1 MSFLFKNL
9 RLLDPRWKEARAGYE
24 VLVEG
29 DTIKEVSAKPIKAS
43 KANVIDCG
51 KRTLMPGLIDCHVH
65 THHSEVYINRME
77 AVPLT
82 LMMARSTGRLKRM
95 LDRGFTTVRDAG
107 GADWG
112 TKTAVE
118 FGPDPRAAH
127 VHLLPLDR
135 PDRRPQRPQPAHRHR
150 VRRACAATA
159 WCSSAASPTAR
170 TPCARRAREQ
180 MRQGADQVKLMV
192 SGGVASPY
200 DPLESLQFTEEEITA
215 AVEEAHAFGRYVLTH
230 AYTPEAITRAVK
242 CGVRTIEHGNLVD
255 APTAKLMAQKGVY
268 MVPNLI
274 AYDAMKRRA
283 AELGMPKEMLD
294 KNDEVLKYGFAE
306 LELCR
311 KAGVRMAYGSDL
323 LGALEDEQTV
333 EFQIRGAR
341 HAGHRGHPLG
351 DADRRRG
358 RAPGRQARRR
368 RARRLRRPA
377 GGRRRS
383 PEESRPVQGWRPAPV
398 GHHEGRPFPQ
408 EHAVTALALIRRR
421 ARRWALNGAAT
432 VALAYILLPLIFVV
446 WLAFFRQEIPSFPP
460 EGYSLRWFAA
470 ILDQRKFVDGF
481 SISFQVAA
489 LAMAV
494 GLLLGVPAA
503 LCLARLQFQAARAAR
518 QPAADAA
525 SSCRASCWARRCTSS
540 RSRSRTGSTWT

>member
-43 KANVIDCG
+43 KAKVVDCG

-82 LMMARSTGRLKRM
+82 LMMARSAGRLKRM

-118 FGPDPRAAH
+118 SGLIPGPRLFISGRSISPTGGHSDRTRRTDTVGPPCLCCNGMVFIRYLADGPDA
-127 VHLLPLDR
+127 
-135 PDRRPQRPQPAHRHR
+135 
-150 VRRACAATA
+150 VRKGV
-159 WCSSAASPTAR
+159 
-170 TPCARRAREQ
+170 REQ
-180 MRQGADQVKLMV
+180 MRQGADQIKLMV

-200 DPLESLQFTEEEITA
+200 DPLESLQFTQEEITA

-230 AYTPEAITRAVK
+230 AYTPEAIQRAVK

-294 KNDEVLKYGFAE
+294 KNDEVLKYGYAE

-333 EFQIRGAR
+333 EFQIRGR
-341 HAGHRGHPLG
+341 VM
-351 DADRRRG
+351 
-358 RAPGRQARRR
+358 
-368 RARRLRRPA
+368 PA
-377 GGRRRS
+377 IEVIRS
-383 PEESRPVQGWRPAPV
+383 ATLTGAEVVR
-398 GHHEGRPFPQ
+398 HEGKLGVVEP
-408 EHAVTALALIRRR
+408 
-421 ARRWALNGAAT
+421 GA
-432 VALAYILLPLIFVV
+432 
-446 WLAFFRQEIPSFPP
+446 
-460 EGYSLRWFAA
+460 FADM
-470 ILDQRKFVDGF
+470 LVVDGDP
-481 SISFQVAA
+481 
-489 LAMAV
+489 LKNL
-494 GLLLGVPAA
+494 GLFKDGGPHLSAIMKGGHFHKNTL
-503 LCLARLQFQAARAAR
+503 
-518 QPAADAA
+518 
-525 SSCRASCWARRCTSS
+525 
-540 RSRSRTGSTWT
+540 